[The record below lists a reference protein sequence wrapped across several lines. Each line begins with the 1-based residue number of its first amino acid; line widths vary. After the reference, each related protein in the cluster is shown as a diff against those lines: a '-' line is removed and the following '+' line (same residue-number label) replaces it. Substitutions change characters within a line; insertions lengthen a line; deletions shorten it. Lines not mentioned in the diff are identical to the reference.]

1 MITSELRT
9 MHGLSYNSHDQ
20 NLEFMDEKVMGHLTQ
35 EMENLVIDSQIKVNP
50 KLNSVWT
57 KIIEKPE
64 EPPIRGTS
72 VDTLVDQYLAATGMT
87 NKTEAV
93 RRALSDQLNALAAK
107 ESLTDRVARIQRR
120 AAEAGFVST
129 DSDIAADKAFMD
141 EQWGED

>member
-1 MITSELRT
+1 MPL
-9 MHGLSYNSHDQ
+9 Y
-20 NLEFMDEKVMGHLTQ
+20 
-35 EMENLVIDSQIKVNP
+35 IKDP
-50 KLNSVWT
+50 A
-57 KIIEKPE
+57 
-64 EPPIRGTS
+64 

-120 AAEAGFVST
+120 AAEAGFVSSS
-129 DSDIAADKAFMD
+129 SDIAADKAFMD

>member
-1 MITSELRT
+1 MPL
-9 MHGLSYNSHDQ
+9 Y
-20 NLEFMDEKVMGHLTQ
+20 
-35 EMENLVIDSQIKVNP
+35 IKDP
-50 KLNSVWT
+50 A
-57 KIIEKPE
+57 
-64 EPPIRGTS
+64 

-93 RRALSDQLNALAAK
+93 RRALSDQLNARAAK
-107 ESLTDRVARIQRR
+107 ETLTDRVARIQRR

>member
-1 MITSELRT
+1 MPL
-9 MHGLSYNSHDQ
+9 Y
-20 NLEFMDEKVMGHLTQ
+20 
-35 EMENLVIDSQIKVNP
+35 IKDP
-50 KLNSVWT
+50 A
-57 KIIEKPE
+57 
-64 EPPIRGTS
+64 

-93 RRALSDQLNALAAK
+93 RHALSDQLNALAAK
-107 ESLTDRVARIQRR
+107 ESLTDRVARIQCR

>member
-1 MITSELRT
+1 MPL
-9 MHGLSYNSHDQ
+9 Y
-20 NLEFMDEKVMGHLTQ
+20 
-35 EMENLVIDSQIKVNP
+35 IKDP
-50 KLNSVWT
+50 A
-57 KIIEKPE
+57 
-64 EPPIRGTS
+64 

-107 ESLTDRVARIQRR
+107 ESLTDRVARIQHR
-120 AAEAGFVST
+120 AAEAGFVSS

>member
-1 MITSELRT
+1 MPL
-9 MHGLSYNSHDQ
+9 Y
-20 NLEFMDEKVMGHLTQ
+20 
-35 EMENLVIDSQIKVNP
+35 IKDP
-50 KLNSVWT
+50 T
-57 KIIEKPE
+57 
-64 EPPIRGTS
+64 